1 MGIITDGKLVEKQ
14 KQARF
19 TIKDTELLLRI
30 FLDAPMRGKDIEQGM
45 STLLKLKEVHSRL
58 LEKESD
64 SII

>member
-1 MGIITDGKLVEKQ
+1 MTDGKLVEKQ

-45 STLLKLKEVHSRL
+45 STLLKLK
-58 LEKESD
+58 
-64 SII
+64 